1 MNLSDGD
8 GDALASALLSEGEE
22 MMPCIVYQKK
32 KGMREKKERK
42 MPHIVC

>member
-8 GDALASALLSEGEE
+8 ALVSALLSESEK

-32 KGMREKKERK
+32 KGMRKKKEKK
-42 MPHIVC
+42 MPHIVY